1 MYHEAKSSFAHHGV
15 KFSNLEID
23 LPAMMSQ
30 KDKAVAGLTK
40 GIEGLFKKN
49 KVEYVRGIWKLGSP
63 SEVAVNLLDVKPIAP
78 WSSDV
83 KSLPGVHIDEKKIV
97 SSTAA
102 LALKEIPKKLV
113 VVGAGYIGLEMG
125 SVWNRLGSEVTVVE
139 FAPGVV
145 PSMDGDIRKQFQRML
160 EKQKM
165 KFMLK
170 TKVVGVDTYGSGVK
184 LTVECAAGGEA

>member
-1 MYHEAKSSFAHHGV
+1 
-15 KFSNLEID
+15 
-23 LPAMMSQ
+23 MSQ

-49 KVEYVRGIWKLGSP
+49 KVEY
-63 SEVAVNLLDVKPIAP
+63 
-78 WSSDV
+78 
-83 KSLPGVHIDEKKIV
+83 LPGVHIDEKKIV

-145 PSMDGDIRKQFQRML
+145 PSMDGEIRKQFQRML

-170 TKVVGVDTYGSGVK
+170 QKRFFVVLFVRK
-184 LTVECAAGGEA
+184 L